1 MNTPLTAP
9 AQHDLD
15 RQRDAIAAL
24 GAQMRELVDAVV
36 RTEAP
41 AETLHHVAATVRELT
56 AELSGTLRTPGE
68 LPLLDDFPA
77 GVRTFSPVTGVG
89 SPLAPPLRVEP
100 AAEGLVGHCT
110 LGIAHEGPP
119 AYGHGGMS
127 ALLLDELMGHACIAA
142 GVPAMTVSLTT
153 SYRRPVP
160 VRTPL
165 RLTARVVGAD
175 GRKVTVEGT
184 IATEADPG
192 EPLVT
197 ASGVF
202 VTPDLDRARALF
214 ARSRPASATPL

>member
-1 MNTPLTAP
+1 
-9 AQHDLD
+9 
-15 RQRDAIAAL
+15 
-24 GAQMRELVDAVV
+24 
-36 RTEAP
+36 
-41 AETLHHVAATVRELT
+41 
-56 AELSGTLRTPGE
+56 
-68 LPLLDDFPA
+68 
-77 GVRTFSPVTGVG
+77 
-89 SPLAPPLRVEP
+89 
-100 AAEGLVGHCT
+100 
-110 LGIAHEGPP
+110 
-119 AYGHGGMS
+119 MS